1 MAPFFLGFLAL
12 AGFLGAAWWFSR
24 QKTAQAARLVRMLLG
39 GGALLAGALLTLRG
53 AMALGVPIG
62 LFGLG
67 MLGIAYGAPGESGSQ
82 GGQPPRAGPAM
93 SLAEAREILSVGADA
108 TREDIRQA
116 HRNLMKKLH
125 PDTGAGSA
133 ALARQVQ
140 EARDILL
147 AALDD

>member
-53 AMALGVPIG
+53 AMALG
-62 LFGLG
+62 
-67 MLGIAYGAPGESGSQ
+67 AYGAPGESGSP